1 MTDSSIDRVYKY
13 IENNILKNIKNVD
26 NIDDYIIENI
36 YKNLIIS
43 CEYNISRDFIRNR
56 LQKIKSYK
64 KQLKEINKIPIIVQR
79 SDEWF
84 NTRKNLI
91 TASDMAQ
98 ALNKGKF
105 GNQKDFLTKKINNLL
120 NNNNKYVQSDN
131 IALVWGVKYEEVA
144 NMIYMR
150 RNDIKVYEY
159 GLIKH
164 PTISCFGASPDG
176 ISELGVMLEIKCP
189 FRRVINGTIPEQY
202 WMQIQGQL
210 EVCDLEECDYLECK
224 ISEYKS
230 EKEFLDDTNED
241 NILTKDLNEKGIIFD
256 YKKNNETKYIYS
268 KLDMT
273 TEELLEWKR
282 DTIVEFDISVD
293 YNITYWRL
301 DKYLCNRVYRDK
313 EFFEDNIKKLQY
325 LWDKIIYYSNNNN
338 KYFTDIVSNKKK
350 IIFDFKELN
359 DTILTNF
366 AFVNDEENF

>member
-13 IENNILKNIKNVD
+13 IENNVLGNIKNVD

-56 LQKIKSYK
+56 LQKIKLYK
-64 KQLKEINKIPIIVQR
+64 KQLKEINKIPVIVQR

-105 GNQKDFLTKKINNLL
+105 GNQKEFLIKKINNLL

-224 ISEYKS
+224 ISEYQS
-230 EKEFLDDTNED
+230 EKEFLDDTSED

-256 YKKNNETKYIYS
+256 YKENNETKYIYS
-268 KLDMT
+268 KLDIT
-273 TEELLEWKR
+273 IDELLEWKR

-325 LWDKIIYYSNNNN
+325 LWDKIVYYSNNNN
-338 KYFTDIVSNKKK
+338 KYFNDIVSSKKK

-359 DTILTNF
+359 ETILTNF
-366 AFVNDEENF
+366 AFVNDDENF

>member
-13 IENNILKNIKNVD
+13 IENNVLGNIKNID

-43 CEYNISRDFIRNR
+43 CEYNISREFIRNR
-56 LQKIKSYK
+56 LQKIKLYK
-64 KQLKEINKIPIIVQR
+64 KQLKEINKIPVIVQR

-105 GNQKDFLTKKINNLL
+105 GNQKEFLIKKINNLL
-120 NNNNKYVQSDN
+120 NNNNKYIQSDN

-224 ISEYKS
+224 ISEYQS
-230 EKEFLDDTNED
+230 EKHFLDDTNED

-256 YKKNNETKYIYS
+256 YKENNETKYIYS

-273 TEELLEWKR
+273 IDELLEWKR
-282 DTIVEFDISVD
+282 DIIVEFDISVD

-313 EFFEDNIKKLQY
+313 EFFENNIKKLQY

-338 KYFTDIVSNKKK
+338 KYFNDIVSSKKK

-359 DTILTNF
+359 ETILTNF
-366 AFVNDEENF
+366 AFVNDDENF

>member
-13 IENNILKNIKNVD
+13 IENNVLNNIKNVD

-84 NTRKNLI
+84 NIRKNLI

-105 GNQKDFLTKKINNLL
+105 GSQKEFLIKKINNLL

-144 NMIYMR
+144 NMVYIR

-230 EKEFLDDTNED
+230 EKEFLDDTHED

-256 YKKNNETKYIYS
+256 YKENNETKYIYS

-282 DTIVEFDISVD
+282 DTIVEFDISVN

-313 EFFEDNIKKLQY
+313 EFFEENIKKLQY

-338 KYFTDIVSNKKK
+338 KYFNDIVSSKKK

-359 DTILTNF
+359 ETILTNF
-366 AFVNDEENF
+366 AFVNDDENF

>member
-13 IENNILKNIKNVD
+13 IENNVLNNIKNVD

-84 NTRKNLI
+84 NIRKNLI

-105 GNQKDFLTKKINNLL
+105 GSQKEFLIKKINNLL

-144 NMIYMR
+144 NMVYMR

-230 EKEFLDDTNED
+230 EKEFLDDTHED

-256 YKKNNETKYIYS
+256 YKENNETKYIYS

-282 DTIVEFDISVD
+282 DTIVEFDISVN

-313 EFFEDNIKKLQY
+313 EFFEENIKKLQY

-338 KYFTDIVSNKKK
+338 KYFNDIVSSKKK

-359 DTILTNF
+359 ETILTNF
-366 AFVNDEENF
+366 AFVNDDENF

>member
-13 IENNILKNIKNVD
+13 IENNVLKNIKNVD

-105 GNQKDFLTKKINNLL
+105 GNQKEFLIKKINSLL

-224 ISEYKS
+224 ISEYQS
-230 EKEFLDDTNED
+230 EKEFLDDTSED

-256 YKKNNETKYIYS
+256 YKENNETKYIYS

-325 LWDKIIYYSNNNN
+325 LWDKIIYYLNNNN
-338 KYFTDIVSNKKK
+338 KYFNDIVSSKKK

-359 DTILTNF
+359 ETILTNF
-366 AFVNDEENF
+366 AFVNDDENF

>member
-13 IENNILKNIKNVD
+13 IENNVLGNIKNVD
-26 NIDDYIIENI
+26 NIEDYIVENI

-43 CEYNISRDFIRNR
+43 CEYNISRELIKNR
-56 LQKIKSYK
+56 LQKIKLYK

-120 NNNNKYVQSDN
+120 NNNNKYIQSDN
-131 IALVWGVKYEEVA
+131 VALVWGVKYEEIA

-176 ISELGVMLEIKCP
+176 ISELGIMLEIKCP

-224 ISEYKS
+224 ISEYQS
-230 EKEFLDDTNED
+230 EKEFLEDTNED

-256 YKKNNETKYIYS
+256 YKENNETKYIYS

-273 TEELLEWKR
+273 IEELLEWKR

-301 DKYLCNRVYRDK
+301 DKYLCNRVYRDN